1 MTRNAYVKRSWRFDM
16 KLIVLCLLATL
27 VANAQTAK
35 PTYPVQ
41 DEIRA
46 VFVRFVAAQNA
57 HDGDTSDRCS
67 GIPPTSFGFQGVIRL
82 EDPNKQWVS
91 FVPTTN
97 ERGISNHT

>member
-1 MTRNAYVKRSWRFDM
+1 M

-57 HDGDTSDRCS
+57 HDADT
-67 GIPPTSFGFQGVIRL
+67 V
-82 EDPNKQWVS
+82 
-91 FVPTTN
+91 
-97 ERGISNHT
+97 